1 MRKKVER
8 FFKNNS
14 GIAFKNKELAK
25 RLDLKSTEDYAL
37 LKKTLHKLLKDEYL
51 FRKGKRFQLNL
62 FPDSN
67 RLKGRLQIHPDGY
80 GFVVPDRKKIDDIF
94 IAARNIGTA
103 FDGDKV
109 EVVLFAKQKGKNL
122 EGQIIKILER
132 RRKEIIGTLQK
143 SKSFFFITPDDT
155 HFHRDIYIDK
165 SNLNKAKEGDKVIV
179 GDIVWDTS
187 MLNPEG
193 VVLEL
198 LGKKGTRETEVA
210 SIAREYN
217 LPYKFSTKVLKESED
232 IENNLTNAEIKKRS
246 DFRENKVF
254 TIDPLDAKDFDDA
267 LSVNTLANGNL
278 NVGVH
283 IADVS
288 HYVKKDSNLDE
299 GAKLRG
305 NSVYLVGEVIPMLPE
320 NLSNGICSLVP
331 NKDRL
336 TYSVVFEITKQ
347 GKVIKFEIV
356 KSIINSK
363 KRFTYEEVQEI
374 IDSGNGDF
382 ADDIILLNSLAKT
395 LRKKR
400 IKEGSIEFHKPEVV
414 FELDNDGKPVNVVR
428 KDLKESNML
437 VEEFM
442 LLSNRT
448 IAQHFLQP
456 INSSGKS
463 FLFRIHDK
471 PDREKI
477 EEFSRF
483 VRSLGYS
490 FNAKSFN
497 DSKEIQRLIHQVKDS
512 EENGVINELA
522 IRSMAKAIYSTK
534 NIGHFGL
541 GFKYYTHFT
550 SPIRR
555 YSDLMVHRLAY
566 SYSQKKT
573 GVDYSLEQL
582 REISDHISACERNAV
597 DAERR
602 SVKMKQVEFLKDKIG
617 EEFNAVIS
625 GVTYY
630 GIFIEIT
637 DILAEGLIRVRDL
650 EGDFYVFDEKK
661 YSLIGRYNKKR
672 YRLGD
677 KLLVKLVRANLDK
690 FELDFITVE

>member
-1 MRKKVER
+1 
-8 FFKNNS
+8 
-14 GIAFKNKELAK
+14 
-25 RLDLKSTEDYAL
+25 
-37 LKKTLHKLLKDEYL
+37 
-51 FRKGKRFQLNL
+51 
-62 FPDSN
+62 
-67 RLKGRLQIHPDGY
+67 
-80 GFVVPDRKKIDDIF
+80 
-94 IAARNIGTA
+94 
-103 FDGDKV
+103 
-109 EVVLFAKQKGKNL
+109 
-122 EGQIIKILER
+122 
-132 RRKEIIGTLQK
+132 
-143 SKSFFFITPDDT
+143 
-155 HFHRDIYIDK
+155 
-165 SNLNKAKEGDKVIV
+165 
-179 GDIVWDTS
+179 
-187 MLNPEG
+187 
-193 VVLEL
+193 
-198 LGKKGTRETEVA
+198 
-210 SIAREYN
+210 
-217 LPYKFSTKVLKESED
+217 
-232 IENNLTNAEIKKRS
+232 
-246 DFRENKVF
+246 
-254 TIDPLDAKDFDDA
+254 
-267 LSVNTLANGNL
+267 
-278 NVGVH
+278 
-283 IADVS
+283 
-288 HYVKKDSNLDE
+288 
-299 GAKLRG
+299 
-305 NSVYLVGEVIPMLPE
+305 
-320 NLSNGICSLVP
+320 
-331 NKDRL
+331 
-336 TYSVVFEITKQ
+336 
-347 GKVIKFEIV
+347 
-356 KSIINSK
+356 
-363 KRFTYEEVQEI
+363 
-374 IDSGNGDF
+374 
-382 ADDIILLNSLAKT
+382 
-395 LRKKR
+395 
-400 IKEGSIEFHKPEVV
+400 
-414 FELDNDGKPVNVVR
+414 
-428 KDLKESNML
+428 ML

-456 INSSGKS
+456 INSRGKS

-483 VRSLGYS
+483 VKSLGYN

-512 EENGVINELA
+512 DENGVINELA

-582 REISDHISACERNAV
+582 REICDHISACERNAV

-602 SVKMKQVEFLKDKIG
+602 SVKIKQVEFLKDKIG

>member
-1 MRKKVER
+1 MHKV
-8 FFKNNS
+8 
-14 GIAFKNKELAK
+14 
-25 RLDLKSTEDYAL
+25 
-37 LKKTLHKLLKDEYL
+37 
-51 FRKGKRFQLNL
+51 
-62 FPDSN
+62 
-67 RLKGRLQIHPDGY
+67 
-80 GFVVPDRKKIDDIF
+80 
-94 IAARNIGTA
+94 
-103 FDGDKV
+103 
-109 EVVLFAKQKGKNL
+109 
-122 EGQIIKILER
+122 
-132 RRKEIIGTLQK
+132 
-143 SKSFFFITPDDT
+143 
-155 HFHRDIYIDK
+155 
-165 SNLNKAKEGDKVIV
+165 
-179 GDIVWDTS
+179 
-187 MLNPEG
+187 
-193 VVLEL
+193 
-198 LGKKGTRETEVA
+198 
-210 SIAREYN
+210 
-217 LPYKFSTKVLKESED
+217 
-232 IENNLTNAEIKKRS
+232 
-246 DFRENKVF
+246 
-254 TIDPLDAKDFDDA
+254 
-267 LSVNTLANGNL
+267 
-278 NVGVH
+278 
-283 IADVS
+283 
-288 HYVKKDSNLDE
+288 
-299 GAKLRG
+299 
-305 NSVYLVGEVIPMLPE
+305 
-320 NLSNGICSLVP
+320 
-331 NKDRL
+331 
-336 TYSVVFEITKQ
+336 
-347 GKVIKFEIV
+347 
-356 KSIINSK
+356 
-363 KRFTYEEVQEI
+363 
-374 IDSGNGDF
+374 
-382 ADDIILLNSLAKT
+382 
-395 LRKKR
+395 
-400 IKEGSIEFHKPEVV
+400 
-414 FELDNDGKPVNVVR
+414 
-428 KDLKESNML
+428 
-437 VEEFM
+437 
-442 LLSNRT
+442 
-448 IAQHFLQP
+448 
-456 INSSGKS
+456 GKS

-483 VRSLGYS
+483 VKSLGYN

-582 REISDHISACERNAV
+582 REICDHISACERNAV

-602 SVKMKQVEFLKDKIG
+602 SVKIKQVEFLKDKIG